1 MDFKGLAVAAER
13 LKDAG
18 TGVLG
23 KVLDEFN
30 GAVPVIHALGF
41 DINGMH
47 LEAGVPPVISAK
59 LIGAVE
65 NVNVA
70 KIKDLAQSNAENK
83 VIVLLLKS
91 LETAY
96 NFKDQLKELQFKGVE
111 VDLMLGLPPKV
122 NVGFLN

>member
-1 MDFKGLAVAAER
+1 MDFKGLAATAEK

-18 TGVLG
+18 TDVFG
-23 KVLDEFN
+23 KALDEFN
-30 GAVPVIHALGF
+30 GAVPVIHSLGF
-41 DINGMH
+41 DITGMH
-47 LEAGVPPVISAK
+47 LEAGVPPAISAK
-59 LIGAVE
+59 LIGAVA
-65 NVNVA
+65 NVDVA
-70 KIKDLAQSNAENK
+70 KIKDLAQKNAENK

-111 VDLMLGLPPKV
+111 VDLTLGLPPKV